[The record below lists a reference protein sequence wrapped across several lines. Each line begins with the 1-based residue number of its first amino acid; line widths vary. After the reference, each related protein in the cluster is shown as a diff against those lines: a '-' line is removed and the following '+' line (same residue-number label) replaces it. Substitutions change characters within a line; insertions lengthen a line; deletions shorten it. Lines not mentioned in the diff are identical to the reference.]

1 MRPRVSRALLLIL
14 ALALVARAGVIVA
27 TPHFKPIFDA
37 AHYDR
42 LGDSIAHGHG
52 YFGQFQP
59 ATPSAFRPPLYPF
72 ALAAVHL
79 VGGGW
84 TAERLLSALFGVV
97 AVLLVFLISRGVWG
111 ERVAVVAGTIAAIF
125 PPLVLLSASILSESL
140 FVPLALAVVL
150 AILEYRRDARLRWAI
165 AAGVLC
171 GLAALTRQ
179 NGLLLVIAAAG
190 GVWAMRPRLSRRAL
204 APPVAVLA
212 ATVLTITPWVIRN
225 TIEFHRFV
233 GISTQSGYALGA
245 TYNPQSGRKHPAGT
259 ATMTYQVPAYRD
271 LYARPLD
278 EGVRSNRLTSR
289 SIDYATGHP
298 GYVARTLV
306 WNTLRILDI
315 RHDTAFKLA
324 FQANYL
330 QALGDARL
338 ASRAVPASVYLL
350 LALALLGVV
359 AQIVRGTVVRR
370 APWYV
375 WAVPILLVLPAVPV
389 YGLARYRSPVDPFLA
404 MLAAVGLVA
413 AYERVLARRTQPDAG
428 AVATARP

>member
-1 MRPRVSRALLLIL
+1 MRPRVSRTLLLIL
-14 ALALVARAGVIVA
+14 SVALVARVGVIVA
-27 TPHFKPIFDA
+27 TPDFKPIFDA

-42 LGDSIAHGHG
+42 LGDSIAHGHA

-97 AVLLVFLISRGVWG
+97 AVLLVFLVSRRVWG
-111 ERVAVVAGTIAAIF
+111 ERVATVAGAIAAIF

-150 AILEYRRDARLRWAI
+150 AILEYRRDPRLRWAV

-179 NGLLLVIAAAG
+179 NGLLLVIAAGG
-190 GVWAMRPRLSRRAL
+190 GVWAMRPRLSRQAL
-204 APPVAVLA
+204 VAPVVVAVA
-212 ATVLTITPWVIRN
+212 AVLTITPWVIRN

-245 TYNPQSGRKHPAGT
+245 TYNPESGRKHPAGT
-259 ATMTYQVPAYRD
+259 STMTYQVASYRD
-271 LYARPLD
+271 LYSRPLD
-278 EGVRSNRLTSR
+278 EGVRSSRLTHR
-289 SIDYATGHP
+289 AIDYATGHP

-306 WNTLRILDI
+306 WNALRVFDI
-315 RHDTAFKLA
+315 HHDAAFKLG
-324 FQANYL
+324 FQANFL
-330 QALGDARL
+330 QAVGDARL

-350 LALALLGVV
+350 LALALLGVM
-359 AQIVRGTVVRR
+359 AQVMRGTSVRR

-375 WAVPILLVLPAVPV
+375 WAVPVLLVLPAIPV
-389 YGLARYRSPVDPFLA
+389 YGLARYRSPVDPFLV

-413 AYERVLARRTQPDAG
+413 AYERVTARRTQPG
-428 AVATARP
+428 ASAAATARP